1 MTTEEE
7 VYEALKYR
15 VEVDHNGTRKYYN
28 AAGQLH
34 REDGP
39 AVVWRDGSLEWYHNG
54 LQHREDGP
62 AAVWSDG
69 TRLWYLNGRPHRI
82 NGPTV
87 ELPGGIKER

>member
-1 MTTEEE
+1 MFDE
-7 VYEALKYR
+7 LKYC
-15 VEVDHNGTRKYYN
+15 VVVDRCGSRRYYN

-54 LQHREDGP
+54 LRHRDVGP
-62 AAVWSDG
+62 AAEYPDG